1 MAKNPF
7 KILREVDKLDAG
19 FELAGDVA
27 HSFTNDLIKEG
38 SKDIMREL
46 LGWDKFAGGEAH
58 APAHHASGDL
68 QEGQE
73 VSFSK
78 EAGNERAVNKEPGI
92 DYTGEII
99 HAETRRMQTENRE
112 ISQRLEEIRGELTKL
127 RQASKELESA
137 FKDVT
142 RETLTHAVKPGK
154 YHLNFFEWVLSTI
167 QNARVRIESSASWA
181 SALGGK
187 KGKKDFWSLAQ
198 SHGTSY
204 SMSSERAVAQQVG

>member
-1 MAKNPF
+1 MPKNPF
-7 KILREVDKLDAG
+7 KILREVDKLEAS

-46 LGWDKFAGGEAH
+46 LGLDKFAAETQSA
-58 APAHHASGDL
+58 AHHASGDL

-73 VSFSK
+73 VSFGK
-78 EAGNERAVNKEPGI
+78 EKANERRAEIEPGI

-99 HAETRRMQTENRE
+99 HAEARRMQTENRE
-112 ISQRLEEIRGELTKL
+112 VSQRLEEIRVELVKI

-142 RETLTHAVKPGK
+142 RETMTQAVKPGK
-154 YHLNFFEWVLSTI
+154 YHLNFFEWMLSTI
-167 QNARVRIESSASWA
+167 QNARVRIESSASWVN
-181 SALGGK
+181 ALSGK
-187 KGKKDFWSLAQ
+187 KGRKDFWSLAK

>member
-1 MAKNPF
+1 MPKNPL
-7 KILREVDKLDAG
+7 KILREIDKLDAG

-38 SKDIMREL
+38 GKDIMREI
-46 LGWDKFAGGEAH
+46 LGLDKFAAETQSAAH
-58 APAHHASGDL
+58 KASGDL
-68 QEGQE
+68 EEGQE
-73 VSFSK
+73 VSFAK
-78 EAGNERAVNKEPGI
+78 ESRERRAEIEPGI

-99 HAETRRMQTENRE
+99 HAEARRMQTENRE
-112 ISQRLEEIRGELTKL
+112 VSQRLEEIRVELVKI

-142 RETLTHAVKPGK
+142 RETMTQAVKPGK
-154 YHLNFFEWVLSTI
+154 YHLNFFEWMLSTI
-167 QNARVRIESSASWA
+167 QNARVRIESSASWVNA
-181 SALGGK
+181 IAGK
-187 KGKKDFWSLAQ
+187 RGKKDFWSLAK

>member
-1 MAKNPF
+1 MPKNPF
-7 KILREVDKLDAG
+7 KILREVDKLEAG

-38 SKDIMREL
+38 SKDLMREI
-46 LGWDKFAGGEAH
+46 LGLDKFAAETQQA
-58 APAHHASGDL
+58 AHHASGDL

-73 VSFSK
+73 VSFGK
-78 EAGNERAVNKEPGI
+78 EAAKERRAEVEPGI
-92 DYTGEII
+92 DYAGEII
-99 HAETRRMQTENRE
+99 HAEARRVQAENRE
-112 ISQRLEEIRGELTKL
+112 VSQRLEEIRVELVKM

-142 RETLTHAVKPGK
+142 RETMTQAVKPGK
-154 YHLNFFEWVLSTI
+154 YHLNFFEWMLSTI
-167 QNARVRIESSASWA
+167 QNARVRIESSASWLG
-181 SALGGK
+181 ALAGK